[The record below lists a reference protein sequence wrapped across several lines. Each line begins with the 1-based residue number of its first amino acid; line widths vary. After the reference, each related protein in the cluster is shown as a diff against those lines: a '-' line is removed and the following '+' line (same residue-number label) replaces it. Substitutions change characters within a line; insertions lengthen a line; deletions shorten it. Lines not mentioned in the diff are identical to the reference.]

1 MDKPDEGVIK
11 EPIAPVAQEE
21 VIEAVASPE
30 IEPDWKEL
38 LRLERERADKS
49 DRDKEN
55 YKAGM
60 LSYKGQLKAIKRE
73 GVEDEPQELDEKITA
88 GIAKALSPVVEAL
101 QGNKLDQI
109 LSSVV
114 ADPAK
119 REYVKS
125 LYQSRIQKTGNSD
138 EAIRLDLEAAVALAD
153 SSKFAKE
160 NAELKRMNDNKIYV
174 PPVGGG
180 AGGEKPIVPKGY
192 KWTPEQ
198 ERSLEERA
206 RLNGITDVEK
216 YKVLAWKVANED
228 SAFELKK
235 KYM

>member
-1 MDKPDEGVIK
+1 MPEKEKVVEQAPDATK
-11 EPIAPVAQEE
+11 ETEE
-21 VIEAVASPE
+21 VVESVASPE

-38 LRLERERADKS
+38 LRLERERSEKAE
-49 DRDKEN
+49 RDAGN
-55 YKAGM
+55 YKEGM

-73 GVEDEPQELDEKITA
+73 GVEAEPADNDEKIS
-88 GIAKALSPVVEAL
+88 KAVREALAPVVDAL

-109 LSSVV
+109 LSTVV
-114 ADPAK
+114 TDPSK

-160 NAELKRMNDNKIYV
+160 NAELKRMNDNKVYV

-180 AGGEKPIVPKGY
+180 AGGEKPIVQKGY

-206 RLNGITDVEK
+206 RMNGITDVEK
-216 YKVLAWKVANED
+216 YKVLAWKAANEG
-228 SAFELKK
+228 SAFDIKK
-235 KYM
+235 KYI